1 MKKIIA
7 FSLNRFIFILTMV
20 LLATIMM
27 TFVGVTETNAQS
39 SSGGFYEAWVARYDG
54 PAGDN
59 DEVTGM
65 AVDGLGNVYVTGRS
79 YGSGTSA
86 DYATIKYD
94 TNGNQLWVARYD
106 GPASDY
112 DDARAI
118 ALDAS
123 GNVYVTGMSVRA
135 DTFGDYATIKY
146 DPDGNQLWVAFYNGP
161 GSFMDIAKSI
171 ALDSSGNAYVTGSS
185 FGSGTDTDYATI
197 KYDPDG
203 NELWVKRYH
212 GSGNSEDSARAIV
225 LDDSGNVYVTG
236 VSIGDG
242 TYYDYATIKYD
253 PDGNELWVA
262 RYDGPASDHDDAC
275 AIALDSSGNV
285 YVTGRSD
292 DIRSYS
298 DRDYATIKY
307 DTNGNQLWL
316 QRYNGPGNEV
326 DEANAIAADGAGNVY
341 VTGQSDFGDIPD
353 DEADY
358 ATIKYDTD
366 GNQLWLSRYNGNFAN
381 ALALDVSGNVYV
393 TGGSWSGDTGYDYA
407 TIKYD
412 TNGNE
417 VWVGRY
423 NGPENT
429 HDVAIAL
436 ALDGSGNV
444 YVTGSTLDGGN
455 FDYATVKYSPS
466 AANQPPE
473 AICQDVTVPTEP
485 GICGAD
491 ASVDDGS
498 FDPDGDPITVEQTPP
513 GPYALGD
520 TEVTLTVTDDKGASD
535 TCDATVTVVDQEAPV
550 ISSLSAT
557 PNVLWPSN
565 HKMVLV
571 TVAVNASDNCGSSCE
586 IISVDSNEPVGKN
599 VSDWLIMRDLTVKLR
614 AERIGKGHGREYTI
628 MVECSDASGNSSTA
642 TTKVTVP
649 HDKGK

>member
-1 MKKIIA
+1 MKKITA
-7 FSLNRFIFILTMV
+7 FSLNRFIFTLPMV
-20 LLATIMM
+20 LLATIMI
-27 TFVGVTETNAQS
+27 TFVGVTKTNAQS
-39 SSGGFYEAWVARYDG
+39 SSGGIYEAWVARYYDGLAILYHDIPTIVVDGAGNVYVAGSTAVSGTPDYVTIKYDTNGNEVWVARYDG
-54 PAGDN
+54 PASDY
-59 DEVTGM
+59 DYATAI
-65 AVDGLGNVYVTGRS
+65 AVDSSGNVYVTGDSWNGGTGYDSATIKYDTNGNEVWVRRYNGSLNLGSMANAIAVDGAGNVYVTGHSNYSLGS
-79 YGSGTSA
+79 YE
-86 DYATIKYD
+86 YATIKYD
-94 TNGNQLWVARYD
+94 TNGNQLWVALYRGPGNIEDSANAITVD
-106 GPASDY
+106 G
-112 DDARAI
+112 
-118 ALDAS
+118 S
-123 GNVYVTGMSVRA
+123 GNVYVTGVSIGNG
-135 DTFGDYATIKY
+135 TYYDYATVKY
-146 DPDGNQLWVAFYNGP
+146 DPDGNQLWVA
-161 GSFMDIAKSI
+161 
-171 ALDSSGNAYVTGSS
+171 
-185 FGSGTDTDYATI
+185 
-197 KYDPDG
+197 
-203 NELWVKRYH
+203 
-212 GSGNSEDSARAIV
+212 
-225 LDDSGNVYVTG
+225 
-236 VSIGDG
+236 
-242 TYYDYATIKYD
+242 
-253 PDGNELWVA
+253 
-262 RYDGPASDHDDAC
+262 RYDGPASYSDVAR
-275 AIALDSSGNV
+275 AIALDASGNV

-316 QRYNGPGNEV
+316 QRYNGPGDEV
-326 DEANAIAADGAGNVY
+326 DEANAIAVDGAGNVY
-341 VTGQSDFGDIPD
+341 VTGHSDFGDIPD

-381 ALALDVSGNVYV
+381 ALALDGSGNVYV
-393 TGGSWSGDTGYDYA
+393 TGWSWSGDTNGDYA

-417 VWVGRY
+417 VWVRRY

-429 HDVAIAL
+429 HDEAIAL

-444 YVTGSTLDGGN
+444 YVTGLSLDGGK

-550 ISSLSAT
+550 ISSVFTT

-565 HKMVLV
+565 HKMVPV
-571 TVAVNASDNCGSSCE
+571 TVAVNASDNCDSSCE

-614 AERIGKGHGREYTI
+614 AERFGKGHGREYTI